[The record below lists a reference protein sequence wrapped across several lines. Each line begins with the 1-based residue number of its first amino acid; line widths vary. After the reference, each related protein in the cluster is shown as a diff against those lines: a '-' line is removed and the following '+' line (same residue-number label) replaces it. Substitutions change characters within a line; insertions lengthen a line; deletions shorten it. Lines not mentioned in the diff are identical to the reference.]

1 MRTLNTLLTV
11 LALSFP
17 VSLVAC
23 TDDGTDTSDTDAD
36 AAGTGSFDLWQS
48 TDGWHFHLKAGNGN
62 ILLASEAYTSRT
74 GAINGVLSI
83 ENNGEDPDMYQV
95 VKGASGYLLHLVAP
109 NNEIIG
115 FTQTYSSKSNATRAI
130 GSCVHAVTSF
140 VSQQDADTTGARV
153 EIALGAT
160 NQYHFNFH
168 AANGQIVLTSESYTT
183 EAAAIDGAMSVQD
196 NGANAANYKVLEAS
210 GGTYY
215 FNLIATN
222 GQVIGTSQQ
231 YSTKAD
237 ATRGVNAVIALVPTV
252 KVL

>member
-23 TDDGTDTSDTDAD
+23 TDAADTSDTDAD

-48 TDGWHFHLKAGNGN
+48 TDGWHFHLKAGNGD

-74 GAINGVLSI
+74 GAINGVLAI
-83 ENNGEDPDMYQV
+83 ENNGEDADMYQV

-140 VSQQDADTTGARV
+140 VATQDSDTTGARV
-153 EIALGAT
+153 EIAIGAT

-196 NGANAANYKVLEAS
+196 NAVSSKNFDVLEAS

-215 FNLIATN
+215 FNLIASN

-231 YSTKAD
+231 YATKSD
-237 ATRGVNAVIALVPTV
+237 AQKGVTAVISLAKTV
-252 KVL
+252 TVL